1 LTIEDIYVSFII
13 DIPKGETMID
23 RAQAMALLWEYCSEE
38 TLIKHSLASEAV
50 MRDLAKRLGHDPDS
64 WGMAGLLHD
73 LDYDETK
80 EDPTRHTLRTEEIL
94 RDKGVEEEII
104 EAIKAHNAEALGI
117 KREKPFHCALTCA
130 ESITGLIVA
139 TTLVYPD
146 KRIASVKPSSIVKR
160 MKEKGFARRVNRDA
174 IRECER
180 LGLSL
185 EEFTELSLKAMQGIS
200 DQLGL

>member
-1 LTIEDIYVSFII
+1 
-13 DIPKGETMID
+13 MITREKAFD
-23 RAQAMALLWEYCSEE
+23 LLREYCREE
-38 TLIKHSLASEAV
+38 TLIKHSLATEAV
-50 MRDLAKRLGHDPDS
+50 MRALAVQLGHDPDQ
-64 WGMAGLLHD
+64 WGIAGLLHD

-80 EDPTRHTLRTEEIL
+80 NDPPRHTLRTEEIL
-94 RDKGVEEEII
+94 RQKGFEEEII
-104 EAIKAHNAEALGI
+104 DAIKAHNAEALHM
-117 KREKPFHCALTCA
+117 KREKPIHFAITSA

-160 MKEKGFARRVNRDA
+160 MKEKGFARGVRRDA
-174 IRECER
+174 IKECER

-185 EEFTELSLKAMQGIS
+185 EEFADLGLQAMQGIG